1 MNENIYDKNIVEFV
15 TVGVEFCSFIEQAS
29 ETSRNAFTDTAIKI
43 LPLLYL
49 KATLLPDYESKSDLS
64 VEHFVTENIYEY
76 IRSSIS
82 RMFGEHDSY
91 LEVFQA
97 DMQYSETPIIANI
110 SEDISD
116 IYQDIKDF
124 ISIYSLGN
132 EEATQE
138 ALAYCKENFISY
150 WGQKLVNV
158 LRALH
163 NLHFSQN
170 EDENDNDNVI
180 NYQNE
185 NKHDFLTQ
193 QQNIWREE
201 MDSDEW
207 NKWNE

>member
-1 MNENIYDKNIVEFV
+1 MLTYQN
-15 TVGVEFCSFIEQAS
+15 
-29 ETSRNAFTDTAIKI
+29 
-43 LPLLYL
+43 
-49 KATLLPDYESKSDLS
+49 
-64 VEHFVTENIYEY
+64 
-76 IRSSIS
+76 
-82 RMFGEHDSY
+82 
-91 LEVFQA
+91 
-97 DMQYSETPIIANI
+97 
-110 SEDISD
+110 

-132 EEATQE
+132 EDATQE
-138 ALAYCKENFISY
+138 ALVYCKENFISY

-170 EDENDNDNVI
+170 EDENDNVI
-180 NYQNE
+180 NYQNG

-201 MDSDEW
+201 MDLDEW

>member
-76 IRSSIS
+76 IRSGIS

-97 DMQYSETPIIANI
+97 EMQ
-110 SEDISD
+110 
-116 IYQDIKDF
+116 
-124 ISIYSLGN
+124 
-132 EEATQE
+132 
-138 ALAYCKENFISY
+138 
-150 WGQKLVNV
+150 
-158 LRALH
+158 
-163 NLHFSQN
+163 
-170 EDENDNDNVI
+170 
-180 NYQNE
+180 
-185 NKHDFLTQ
+185 
-193 QQNIWREE
+193 
-201 MDSDEW
+201 
-207 NKWNE
+207 